1 MSANHMF
8 SKRAITLIIGTLLV
22 KKKSNYTYNRD
33 RYVTQFF
40 LVSQSLVF
48 C

>member
-22 KKKSNYTYNRD
+22 KKKATTLIIGTD
-33 RYVTQFF
+33 M
-40 LVSQSLVF
+40 
-48 C
+48 